1 MKTLPNVLAIVLAC
15 STLTTLHAQ
24 GTTTK
29 TPMINSGGSVNGG
42 VELTQDTLGQLGQM
56 LHDGSLATILSNPE
70 LARSL
75 GLDLEQWIMAQTLI
89 EEYQRLTM
97 MYMMLDPEGLN
108 PATWQTVSM
117 LQFYLDLQL
126 YYLLTPGQQQLLDQ
140 IYQQLTVTQG
150 SSAANGTPTKPIG
163 K

>member
-15 STLTTLHAQ
+15 GTLTTLHAQ

-29 TPMINSGGSVNGG
+29 TPTINSGGSVNGG
-42 VELTQDTLGQLGQM
+42 AELTQDTLGQLGQM
-56 LHDGSLATILSNPE
+56 LHDGSLAAILSNPE

-89 EEYQRLTM
+89 EEYQRHTM

-150 SSAANGTPTKPIG
+150 SSAANGAPTKPIG